1 MWKTMWKLSK
11 TLYLEGNFALHPT
24 TFQTSK
30 TTLQHTPKFH
40 FSQFSKLF
48 QRNSTDNLNKLSV
61 EKNYSKVPLNNFF
74 SFFLITMQ

>member
-1 MWKTMWKLSK
+1 MWKLSK
-11 TLYLEGNFALHPT
+11 TPYLEGNFALHHVAS
-24 TFQTSK
+24 QASK
-30 TTLQHTPKFH
+30 TTLQYAPKFH

-48 QRNSTDNLNKLSV
+48 QRKSTDNLNKLSV